1 MSLYRD
7 DQPRQPGMMLY
18 VLQAVG
24 IGGWVFGWFL
34 LIGSYFLPETRAA
47 ARWCLSADRHQCGH
61 RQRGA
66 LAVGPLKG
74 MAVP

>member
-34 LIGSYFLPETRAA
+34 LIGSHFLPETRLLLGGVYLLIGINAA
-47 ARWCLSADRHQCGH
+47 IGSAVLWRWDR
-61 RQRGA
+61 
-66 LAVGPLKG
+66 
-74 MAVP
+74 